1 MAEKRI
7 PALQP
12 RLQIHDD
19 LLFYFETKSQLE
31 DYVPVIIEEMLNVR
45 FPWIIVPLTVEMS
58 QGSNWCDMEPV
69 ETFSSYDRLDWPQR
83 RREFV

>member
-1 MAEKRI
+1 
-7 PALQP
+7 
-12 RLQIHDD
+12 
-19 LLFYFETKSQLE
+19 
-31 DYVPVIIEEMLNVR
+31 
-45 FPWIIVPLTVEMS
+45 VPLTVEMS